1 MKIFWPHRSK
11 AKGFAIENLA
21 CKDSEK
27 YSSLSSDETS
37 NQPLAER
44 NFKSI
49 IEDSNHIE
57 ISHLSIKR
65 VHWANRDFSEYKEA
79 A

>member
-21 CKDSEK
+21 CQYSEK
-27 YSSLSSDETS
+27 ISSLSSDETS
-37 NQPLAER
+37 NQHLAER

-49 IEDSNHIE
+49 IENSNHIE